1 VRWLVALALML
12 ILATPPTGALAQTF
26 VPFTA
31 GWFTVLNVVDGD
43 TVWVEQIDRSIRLAG
58 INAPESYEDCGE
70 DATLL
75 VQYLAGARSPVYVE
89 PAEIP
94 FDVGTNRYR
103 AYLRI
108 TVENDTVT
116 LQELLL
122 EHGLARMDRSG
133 RFVTQRYYEWFD
145 RAERQ
150 ARAQG
155 LGIWGAGCG
164 GNGANPG
171 DGHRAAPLG
180 WDCPDG
186 YPIKGNAQSMIY
198 HLPGGRFYGRTRPE
212 DCFATENDAVMA
224 GYRRSRV

>member
-1 VRWLVALALML
+1 MRWLVALALTL
-12 ILATPPTGALAQTF
+12 IVAAPPTAALAQTLL
-26 VPFTA
+26 PFTA

-43 TVWVEQIDRSIRLAG
+43 TVWVEQLDRSIRFAG

-75 VQYLAGARSPVYVE
+75 VRSFAETNSPIYVE

-103 AYLRI
+103 AYLR
-108 TVENDTVT
+108 VPMGNDTVT

-133 RFVTQRYYEWFD
+133 RFVTQRYYGWFD
-145 RAERQ
+145 QAERR
-150 ARAQG
+150 ARAQR

-164 GNGANPG
+164 SSAANAG

-180 WDCPDG
+180 WDCPEG

-198 HLPGGRFYGRTRPE
+198 HLPGGAFYEQTSPG
-212 DCFATENDAVMA
+212 DCFATENDAVTA
-224 GYRRSRV
+224 GYRRSRL